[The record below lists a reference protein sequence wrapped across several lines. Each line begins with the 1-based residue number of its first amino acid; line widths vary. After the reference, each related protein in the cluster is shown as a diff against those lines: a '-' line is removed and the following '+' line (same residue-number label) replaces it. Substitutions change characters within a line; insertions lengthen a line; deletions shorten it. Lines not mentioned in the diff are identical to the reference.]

1 MQCRSFDM
9 GVEKNNLGNS
19 EYQTLK
25 FNYRQFRRD
34 SHVSDT
40 SSFPTEGWRWVE
52 HGDGGTLA
60 RVAETVVSV
69 IPVSDSAVIPPD
81 PCSRVYLETRERCQK
96 TGHGL
101 RMRMSYKWI

>member
-40 SSFPTEGWRWVE
+40 SSFPTEEGGGWSMAGPW
-52 HGDGGTLA
+52 
-60 RVAETVVSV
+60 
-69 IPVSDSAVIPPD
+69 PVSPRLLSVSS
-81 PCSRVYLETRERCQK
+81 PCLTRLSSPLTPALEF
-96 TGHGL
+96 
-101 RMRMSYKWI
+101 I